1 MITNEVEKIAVIE
14 VFIVSGALVL
24 IILLLM
30 IGVVTTNAIQKG
42 VVRPKLR
49 KQKVEPQLAGPMPGV
64 CQCGDALCYHPGAG
78 KCELDNCPC
87 GMYVASDL
95 DPRTVEAMGEAVVTR
110 LALAAVNLESEL
122 LSKQRA
128 ITNPPASPPKR
139 GTTKSSDD
147 DRRQWQ

>member
-64 CQCGDALCYHPGAG
+64 CQCGDALCY
-78 KCELDNCPC
+78 
-87 GMYVASDL
+87 
-95 DPRTVEAMGEAVVTR
+95 T
-110 LALAAVNLESEL
+110 LALASANS
-122 LSKQRA
+122 
-128 ITNPPASPPKR
+128 
-139 GTTKSSDD
+139 TTVHVACTSQVILTQGPL
-147 DRRQWQ
+147 RQWGKP